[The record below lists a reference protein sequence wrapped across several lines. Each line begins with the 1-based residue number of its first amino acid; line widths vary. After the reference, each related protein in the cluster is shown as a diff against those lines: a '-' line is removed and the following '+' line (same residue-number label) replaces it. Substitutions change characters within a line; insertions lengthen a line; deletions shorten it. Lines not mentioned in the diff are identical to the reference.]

1 MVTEDDIDPSNTR
14 DVVWAFA
21 AKHTPSDGV
30 HHYPNRAMVNL
41 PVFLPAADRA
51 TFKTTKVIY
60 NCLLREDH
68 EATHAMPIRST
79 FSDDWPADI
88 QERVLGRWSEY
99 GYTA

>member
-1 MVTEDDIDPSNTR
+1 MV
-14 DVVWAFA
+14 
-21 AKHTPSDGV
+21 K
-30 HHYPNRAMVNL
+30 L

-68 EATHAMPIRST
+68 EATDAMPVRST
-79 FSDDWPADI
+79 FSEDWPEDI

-99 GYTA
+99 GYTS